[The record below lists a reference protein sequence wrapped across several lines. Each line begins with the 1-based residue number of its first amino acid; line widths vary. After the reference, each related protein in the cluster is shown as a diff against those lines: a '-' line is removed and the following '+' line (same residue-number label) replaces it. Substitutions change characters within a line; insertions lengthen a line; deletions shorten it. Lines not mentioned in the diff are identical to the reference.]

1 MENIFS
7 QNANR
12 KNLLQLI
19 WLRLIAIFG
28 QLVTILLVYFFL
40 KISLPLKQ
48 MSGVLLVQTA
58 ISIFSFYRYKSQKN
72 ISDKSLFIELL
83 FDVAALTAQLYLSGG
98 ISNPFISL
106 FLLQVIISAILL
118 KRIYAWFIGSITIFC
133 YVSLSF
139 NYRELHELHH
149 HEGGNFFNLHLK
161 GMLISYIFA
170 AVLLLIFVT
179 KIIKNLKERDLNIN
193 LLKQRSIEEEQIMRM
208 ALFATSA
215 AHELSTPLSTISVLL
230 NDWKEISFLGSKED
244 LLQDIEVM
252 ESQLNRC
259 KKILSDILSSSGKMR
274 AESARIL
281 PIKEAFEAVLK
292 EWKELRN
299 PQNLLYNFTG
309 ELNKKIILDDTLI
322 QAFFNIFDNA
332 LEESVDWISINIY
345 VTKDEINIVV
355 EDRGNGF
362 DRKIMQEIGK
372 ANITTKNG
380 NGLGLFLAINTLRRF
395 EGILQIKN
403 LEKGAKVEIKIPTKN
418 L

>member
-28 QLVTILLVYFFL
+28 QVVTILFVYFFL

-48 MSGVLLVQTA
+48 MFGVLLVQTA
-58 ISIFSFYRYKSQKN
+58 ISIFSFYRYKSQEN

-118 KRIYAWFIGSITIFC
+118 QRIYAWFIGSITIFC

-149 HEGGNFFNLHLK
+149 HEGGNFFNLHLH

-193 LLKQRSIEEEQIMRM
+193 LLKQRSIEEEQIVRM

-230 NDWKEISFLGSKED
+230 NDWKEISFSGSKED

-281 PIKEAFEAVLK
+281 PIKEAFDAVIK

-332 LEESVDWISINIY
+332 LE
-345 VTKDEINIVV
+345 
-355 EDRGNGF
+355 
-362 DRKIMQEIGK
+362 
-372 ANITTKNG
+372 
-380 NGLGLFLAINTLRRF
+380 
-395 EGILQIKN
+395 
-403 LEKGAKVEIKIPTKN
+403 
-418 L
+418 